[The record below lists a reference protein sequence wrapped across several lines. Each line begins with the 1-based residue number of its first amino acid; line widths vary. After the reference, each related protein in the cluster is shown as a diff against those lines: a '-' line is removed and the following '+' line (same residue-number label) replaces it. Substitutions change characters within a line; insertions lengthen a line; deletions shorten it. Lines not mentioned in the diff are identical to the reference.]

1 MIIIRTV
8 FARRRLSALLAAMV
22 GIVLFSAPQAHASDT
37 VKWKPVSTNSNW
49 SCGAYIG
56 HNDRAHIKL
65 KACIVTNSSGGAQA
79 VLVVQNAGTSDQYL
93 SKGRVIF
100 ESQLGG
106 DVWCAPT
113 NLAAGRTAGCYAP
126 TVQVGNCWRTSSATV
141 ELTLTR
147 VTAATAN
154 GQYVPCG

>member
-1 MIIIRTV
+1 MTIEKGALT
-8 FARRRLSALLAAMV
+8 RRNLSALLTALLA
-22 GIVLFSAPQAHASDT
+22 IVLFSASPAQASDT

-56 HNDRAHIKL
+56 HNDRSHIKL

-113 NLAAGRTAGCYAP
+113 NLAEGRTAGCYAP

-147 VTAATAN
+147 VTAATAD